1 MPPFLLFGVLMEE
14 INDTNLI
21 SAAPGRMLMELYDWG
36 EALVF
41 ALTFVVLT
49 FTFIFR
55 IITVD
60 GSSMLPTLHDKD
72 KIIISNI
79 LYKPKQ
85 GDIVVL
91 TKKEF
96 SSQPLV
102 KRIIAVEGQTI
113 DINFTTHEVIVD
125 GKVLDE
131 PYINEPT
138 SLSYDMTFPA
148 VVPKNCIFVMGD
160 NRNRSTDSRKI
171 TIGMIDKRNVLGKAE
186 FFLYTFDKFGP
197 VKNDWVG

>member
-1 MPPFLLFGVLMEE
+1 MEE
-14 INDTNLI
+14 NQEILSCPEVPGKLI
-21 SAAPGRMLMELYDWG
+21 RELYDWG

-41 ALTFVVLT
+41 ALSFVVLT
-49 FTFIFR
+49 FTFVFR

-60 GSSMLPTLHDKD
+60 GSSMFPTLHDKD
-72 KIIISNI
+72 KIIISDI
-79 LYKPKQ
+79 LYTPHQ

-102 KRIIAVEGQTI
+102 KRIIAIEGQTI
-113 DINFTTHEVIVD
+113 DINFATHEVSVD

-148 VVPKNCIFVMGD
+148 VVPKNCVFVMGD
-160 NRNRSTDSRKI
+160 NRNRSTDSRNT
-171 TIGMIDKRNVLGKAE
+171 TIGMIDKRNILGKAE

-197 VKNDWVG
+197 VKDGWVGAE